1 MISYHRAKSNT
12 FVSCFANTL
21 PPNKL
26 IAPKKIASDIYWLSV
41 LHFQHYLPQFKSL
54 FRLLI
59 KSHDVSQLVSD
70 ENPISTNW
78 EANLL

>member
-12 FVSCFANTL
+12 FVSCFAITL

-26 IAPKKIASDIYWLSV
+26 IASKKIASDIQWLCV
-41 LHFQHYLPQFKSL
+41 LHFQHYLPQSKSL

-59 KSHDVSQLVSD
+59 KSQDVSQLVSD
-70 ENPISTNW
+70 ENPISTNC